1 MTISITLFFV
11 GSSADAEITHEA
23 KVASG
28 TIQSMV
34 DPGIGHESHQLTI
47 LLPPSE
53 NVYSGIL
60 TYSASEPIQLVALH
74 GPLAEGEDNGQAIW
88 TPDGETKFALIFVDN
103 EASMGTWKFSGNA
116 LAVHTMNTELFTISY
131 SISASITGGDT
142 IKLEEKV
149 MMNDDSTVDETMD
162 EDDFMMDETVLRPR
176 QQMEYGI
183 EPQDV
188 VCKEGLLLIL
198 RTFDGSA
205 ACVTESSSTKLID
218 MGWGSL
224 G

>member
-23 KVASG
+23 KVVSG

-34 DPGIGHESHQLTI
+34 
-47 LLPPSE
+47 
-53 NVYSGIL
+53 
-60 TYSASEPIQLVALH
+60 SA
-74 GPLAEGEDNGQAIW
+74 
-88 TPDGETKFALIFVDN
+88 
-103 EASMGTWKFSGNA
+103 
-116 LAVHTMNTELFTISY
+116 
-131 SISASITGGDT
+131 TGGDT
-142 IKLEEKV
+142 IELEEKV
-149 MMNDDSTVDETMD
+149 MINDDSTVNETVD
-162 EDDFMMDETVLRPR
+162 EDDSMMDETMLRPR
-176 QQMEYGI
+176 QQMESGI

-198 RTFDGSA
+198 RTSDGSA
-205 ACVTESSSTKLID
+205 ACVTESSSTRLID